1 MNKQI
6 IGLAGDK
13 KGLLVRVKSMD
24 KNSFWHVHS
33 DEMTS
38 YQQQVHRRLLG
49 GTSQ

>member
-6 IGLAGDK
+6 LRLSYDK

-33 DEMTS
+33 NEMTS
-38 YQQQVHRRLLG
+38 YQQQVHKKLVREYA
-49 GTSQ
+49 